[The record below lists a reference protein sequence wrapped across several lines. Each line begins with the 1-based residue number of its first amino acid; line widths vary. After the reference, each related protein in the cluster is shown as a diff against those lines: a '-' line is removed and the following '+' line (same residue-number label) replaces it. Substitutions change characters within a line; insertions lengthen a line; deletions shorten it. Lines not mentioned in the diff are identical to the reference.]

1 MDVFQLFLDAEAHFD
16 HMGELRAQALVV
28 AIKIIEDTGGDK
40 LMESDTG
47 HHLADLLQGAK
58 AAGKGDEGIAQLDHF
73 GAALWKIAGD
83 IKVGQPLVLE
93 VLLHEEG
100 DLHAGDFPAGLQGAF
115 RQSAHQAGPGAAVDE
130 GMATFTD
137 PAAKGADDGIQLW
150 IITGGGA
157 EINGDIHGVDPF
169 VGFYFSKGEG
179 PNKLRILAAN

>member
-1 MDVFQLFLDAEAHFD
+1 M
-16 HMGELRAQALVV
+16 
-28 AIKIIEDTGGDK
+28 
-40 LMESDTG
+40 
-47 HHLADLLQGAK
+47 
-58 AAGKGDEGIAQLDHF
+58 
-73 GAALWKIAGD
+73 
-83 IKVGQPLVLE
+83 GQPLVLE
-93 VLLHEEG
+93 GLLHEEG

-150 IITGGGA
+150 ITTGGGA